1 MAKLRGRRCRLSSI
15 VAAARAAGQNFR
27 KKLSE
32 GEMTCRVLRRTVGG
46 FRALHDVSHLSG

>member
-46 FRALHDVSHLSG
+46 FRALHDVSHLS